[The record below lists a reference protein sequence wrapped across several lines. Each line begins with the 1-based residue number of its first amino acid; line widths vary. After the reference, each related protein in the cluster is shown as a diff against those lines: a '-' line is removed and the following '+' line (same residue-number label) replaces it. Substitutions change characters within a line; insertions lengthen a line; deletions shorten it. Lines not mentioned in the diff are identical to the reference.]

1 MKFYPAAYACLSMA
15 LAGISAGGGAFAQQ
29 AQPFFAG
36 KTIKVVT
43 PTGPGGTVALYSQI
57 VTRYLRPHLA
67 GGPALVVQFM
77 PGAGGVAAATYMT
90 SAAVKDGTF
99 IGQIHSSSVH
109 APLLEA
115 AGFDPTQFN
124 WLGSITP
131 MYGVVSILNTAP
143 ATTLEQLKNVSV
155 PLAAS
160 SRTNESSIIPELMN
174 KLLGTKF
181 KVVLGYRGGGDMFL
195 AMENGEAFGRVAS
208 WDSWTSEKPDWLRDG
223 RLVHLIQYGP
233 LNPEIPDVPSL
244 SKLLESQSDK
254 ELVEFLGMGMAL
266 GRAFYTPA
274 GNNPVAQKEL
284 ELAFAQMLKDPAFV
298 EGAKALRMAV
308 EPRSGAEISEALKRS
323 YNVTPGVL
331 NALKQLI
338 AK

>member
-1 MKFYPAAYACLSMA
+1 MRLYLTALAGLSMA
-15 LAGISAGGGAFAQQ
+15 LAAVPTGGGASAQQ

-36 KTIKVVT
+36 KTIRVVT
-43 PTGPGGTVALYSQI
+43 PTGPGGTVALYSQL

-77 PGAGGVAAATYMT
+77 PGAGGVAAATYMM
-90 SAAVKDGTF
+90 SAAKDGTF

-115 AGFDPTQFN
+115 ASFDPTQFN

-143 ATTLEQLKNVSV
+143 AITLEQLRTVSV

-160 SRTNESSIIPELMN
+160 SRTNESSIIPELIN

-181 KVVLGYRGGGDMFL
+181 KIVTGYRGGGDMFL

-223 RLVHLIQYGP
+223 RLVHLVQYGP
-233 LNPEIPDVPSL
+233 LNTEIPDVPSL
-244 SKLLESQSDK
+244 SKLLDGENDRR
-254 ELVEFLGMGMAL
+254 LLEFLGMGMTL
-266 GRAFYTPA
+266 GRAFYMPP
-274 GNNPVAQKEL
+274 GNNGAPQKEL
-284 ELAFAQMLKDPAFV
+284 EAAFAQMLKDTSFV
-298 EGAKALRMAV
+298 EGAKSLRMAV
-308 EPRSGAEISEALKRS
+308 EPRSGAEISEALKRA

-338 AK
+338 AN